1 MFGTFAIPP
10 EVVKIM
16 PGYVGGSGSGLPDSD
31 DSASSD
37 GPRRPRHR
45 DGPAQKVGWVT
56 VGGIEGMQREVGM
69 APGES
74 WYRHA
79 ILHEGRRDVQRP
91 VQGAH
96 SIVVETRGPACLKEH
111 VSLQMRGD
119 ARRDGNI
126 LKNDG
131 SSASDVNRMKEYLID
146 KELPFPE
153 SWNLAGYW
161 RPLPQQRT
169 WETEA
174 TE

>member
-1 MFGTFAIPP
+1 M
-10 EVVKIM
+10 
-16 PGYVGGSGSGLPDSD
+16 
-31 DSASSD
+31 
-37 GPRRPRHR
+37 
-45 DGPAQKVGWVT
+45 
-56 VGGIEGMQREVGM
+56 GGIEGMQREVGM

-79 ILHEGRRDVQRP
+79 ILHEGRRDVHRP

-111 VSLQMRGD
+111 VALQMRGD

-131 SSASDVNRMKEYLID
+131 SSASDVSVMKEYLID
-146 KELPFPE
+146 KQLPLPE
-153 SWNLAGYW
+153 SWNLSGYW
-161 RPLPQQRT
+161 LPLPQQRT

>member
-79 ILHEGRRDVQRP
+79 ILYKGVREVNRP
-91 VQGAH
+91 AQGAH
-96 SIVVETRGPACLKEH
+96 SIVVETRGPAGLTPN
-111 VSLQMRGD
+111 VVFQMRGD
-119 ARRDGNI
+119 SNGRDILARDG
-126 LKNDG
+126 
-131 SSASDVNRMKEYLID
+131 STAEQVSAMRTYLID
-146 KELPFPE
+146 KRLPLPE
-153 SWNLAGYW
+153 EWNLSGYW
-161 RPLPQQRT
+161 LNLPGQRT